1 MEVGF
6 RLYYVSFDRGT
17 DLIFLPEKFFLWAH
31 GKKKKKKEN
40 NKTER
45 DIQVNTNTCRKNTNL
60 STMHS
65 PHY

>member
-31 GKKKKKKEN
+31 GKKKKK
-40 NKTER
+40 ER
-45 DIQVNTNTCRKNTNL
+45 KQQNRKRHT
-60 STMHS
+60 SKHQYVQEKYK
-65 PHY
+65 P